1 MKGVILAGGSGSRL
15 SPSTDSVNKHLLTVY
30 DKPMIYYP
38 LSVLMLGGITEIL
51 LITTESE
58 LPRFKEL
65 LGDGST
71 LGLSIS
77 YEIQY
82 EPKGIAD
89 ALIIGSE
96 FIGNDDVTLILG
108 DNIFYGQGFTN
119 LFRQAIK
126 NHQYATVFGYRVKD
140 PERFGVVE
148 FDDKQNAISI
158 EEKPDNPKSD
168 FAITGL
174 YIFDNQAVKFAKEIN
189 FSKRGELEITDIN
202 KKYLENDQLK
212 VQLLGRG
219 FAWIDAGTNDA
230 LFEAANFV
238 KNIQDRQ
245 GFLIACL
252 EEIAFYL
259 GYISKSELYTKGK
272 AMHKNEYG
280 QYLIDIASRKHQK
293 QYWDPLDNP
302 PNLGVIE
309 ND

>member
-1 MKGVILAGGSGSRL
+1 
-15 SPSTDSVNKHLLTVY
+15 
-30 DKPMIYYP
+30 
-38 LSVLMLGGITEIL
+38 
-51 LITTESE
+51 
-58 LPRFKEL
+58 
-65 LGDGST
+65 
-71 LGLSIS
+71 
-77 YEIQY
+77 
-82 EPKGIAD
+82 
-89 ALIIGSE
+89 
-96 FIGNDDVTLILG
+96 
-108 DNIFYGQGFTN
+108 
-119 LFRQAIK
+119 
-126 NHQYATVFGYRVKD
+126 
-140 PERFGVVE
+140 E

-202 KKYLENDQLK
+202 KKYLEKDQLK

-219 FAWIDAGTNDA
+219 FAWIDAGKNY
-230 LFEAANFV
+230 V
-238 KNIQDRQ
+238 KNIKERKR
-245 GFLIACL
+245 FLIACI
-252 EEIAFYL
+252 EEIVFYI